1 MSVSMASIGEKLF
14 RKTKAVIYKC
24 SSVSENLKQDLIR
37 IANRILLT
45 CCEKSV
51 SKFAK
56 TKTGYKWMDYYVGKL
71 TQKKVKKRF
80 D

>member
-1 MSVSMASIGEKLF
+1 MASIGEKLF

-24 SSVSENLKQDLIR
+24 SSVSENPKQDLIR
-37 IANRILLT
+37 ISNRILLT

-56 TKTGYKWMDYYVGKL
+56 TKTGYKWMDDYVGKL